1 MSKVATRLR
10 NLTVAAAFAGLA
22 APGILP
28 AQVAA
33 QAEHPFVF
41 YRVCNIEPGQD
52 AAAVALAAAMVDLA
66 SRKYP
71 SAQMAA
77 RQGRWMTGFQEIAQ
91 PVNQILFTEQHP
103 TLADH
108 QDFTDALLDDD
119 EFQALQR
126 KTTGVIDVSSCV
138 DTQFRPSQ

>member
-1 MSKVATRLR
+1 MRTP
-10 NLTVAAAFAGLA
+10 AAVIVVLISVGGAV
-22 APGILP
+22 PGEI
-28 AQVAA
+28 AA

-41 YRVCNIEPGQD
+41 HRICNIEPGQD

-138 DTQFRPSQ
+138 DTQFRSSQ